1 MAVLETGETVGDKTA
16 EPTTYRTATP
26 ADLPACATIW
36 RVAVNDYTGR
46 LNLPEIP
53 DDLAAILRLHR
64 HLQATDPAGFLVAE
78 QPTADGGLRIVAFAS
93 AVQRGAVWFLS
104 MLFVLPEAQAAG
116 IGRSLVTRLL
126 PPAGTAVLATC
137 TDAAQP
143 ISNGLYAS
151 LGMAPRLPLIRL
163 VGLVERP
170 AELPDLPEGV
180 RSIRFDEVDGGGD
193 RIGGAALED
202 ELAALDRDAA
212 GFEHPADHAM
222 VRAEGRLGFLF
233 LGPDGGPVGY
243 GYASEAGRVG
253 PVAVHD
259 RALLGPVIGYLVTAI
274 RPRGVFGLWLPGAA
288 EETIGPLLRAGFRL
302 EGFPCLLCWDR
313 PFADFAR
320 YVPISPGL
328 L

>member
-1 MAVLETGETVGDKTA
+1 VAVSEPRPTVGGDA
-16 EPTTYRTATP
+16 ATLVTFRQAAP
-26 ADLPACATIW
+26 DDLPACGAIW
-36 RVAVNDYTGR
+36 RLALNDYMGR

-64 HLQATDPAGFLVAE
+64 HLQTTDPAAFVVAE
-78 QPTADGGLRIVAFAS
+78 QPTADGGTRIAAFAS
-93 AVQRGAVWFLS
+93 AVRRGDVWFLS
-104 MLFVLPEAQAAG
+104 MLFVLPEAQAGG
-116 IGRSLVTRLL
+116 IGRGLLGQLL
-126 PPAGTAVLATC
+126 PQDGAALATC

-151 LGMAPRLPLIRL
+151 LGMVPRMPLLRL
-163 VGLVERP
+163 VGLADRP
-170 AELPDLPEGV
+170 SELPKLPEGV
-180 RSIRFDEVDGGGD
+180 TPIGFDEVDCDGD

-212 GFEHPADHAM
+212 GFDHPADHAL
-222 VRAEGRLGFLF
+222 VRAEGRSGFLF
-233 LGPDGGPVGY
+233 LGPDGGPIGY
-243 GYASEAGRVG
+243 GYASESGRVG
-253 PVAVHD
+253 PIAVRD
-259 RALLGPVIGYLVTAI
+259 RALLGPVIGHLVATV
-274 RPRGVFGLWLPGAA
+274 RPRGAFGLWLPGAA